1 MRLTDLKFSLNL
13 NLHLDSPLLLCHN
26 QRMTTLLLID
36 DDPMIT
42 EPLVRQLSLAGY
54 EVAVAHDG
62 RSGLALAQS
71 SHPDLVVLDV
81 MMPEMDGWELC
92 QKLRQSSVVPILM
105 LTALG
110 EEVDRILG
118 LELGADDYLTK
129 PFSVRELKA
138 RIKALLR
145 RVELDHQAN
154 SVGNDL
160 TVGSIR
166 LALDSRQVFKNGEA
180 LQLRYKEFEL
190 LSLLLSKAGDVVT
203 RAELFDKIWGTD
215 WLGDTRTLDVHIRW
229 LREKIEDDPSQPR
242 CIQTVRGVGYRWVV
256 AD

>member
-1 MRLTDLKFSLNL
+1 
-13 NLHLDSPLLLCHN
+13 
-26 QRMTTLLLID
+26 MTRLLLID

-42 EPLVRQLSLAGY
+42 EPLVRQLELTGY
-54 EVAVAHDG
+54 DVLVAHDG
-62 RSGLALAQS
+62 RSGLDLAQKDQ
-71 SHPDLVVLDV
+71 PDLVILDV
-81 MMPEMDGWELC
+81 MMPELDGWEVC

-110 EEVDRILG
+110 DEVDRILG

-145 RVELDHQAN
+145 RVELDQQTISTPNELA
-154 SVGNDL
+154 VGN
-160 TVGSIR
+160 IR
-166 LALDSRQVFKNGEA
+166 VEIDSRRVFKGDEP

-190 LSLLLSKAGDVVT
+190 LSLLLNHAGNVVT

-229 LREKIEDDPSQPR
+229 LREKIEEDPSQPR
-242 CIQTVRGVGYRWVV
+242 YIQTVRGVGYRMVME
-256 AD
+256 

>member
-1 MRLTDLKFSLNL
+1 
-13 NLHLDSPLLLCHN
+13 
-26 QRMTTLLLID
+26 MTRLLLID

-42 EPLVRQLSLAGY
+42 EPLVRQLVTSGY
-54 EVAVAHDG
+54 EVLVAHDG
-62 RSGLALAQS
+62 RSGLDLA
-71 SHPDLVVLDV
+71 HAKNPDLVVLDV
-81 MMPEMDGWELC
+81 MMPELDGWEVC

-110 EEVDRILG
+110 DEVDRILG

-129 PFSVRELKA
+129 PFSMRELKA

-145 RVELDHQAN
+145 RVELDQQTTPTAN
-154 SVGNDL
+154 EL
-160 TVGSIR
+160 SIGDIR
-166 LALDSRQVFKNGEA
+166 VELDSRQVYKGGEL

-190 LSLLLSKAGDVVT
+190 LTLLLDRAGDVVT

-229 LREKIEDDPSQPR
+229 LREKIETDPSQPR
-242 CIQTVRGVGYRWVV
+242 YIQTVRGVGYRMVTE
-256 AD
+256 